1 MEILCDAKRK
11 SPLRLSLWLDC
22 PGWWQK
28 MKVGCGEEGRGS
40 LDILPAVN
48 LPTSKKQS
56 RTNSQCNR
64 EAILTFRFHILEFF
78 FLTPHPP
85 YPRNPPPWFLSHGSV
100 SAALTSTKLNFCSIY
115 SVLPAFLGGTYILV
129 CSGQCPLSLL
139 PSLPRCE

>member
-78 FLTPHPP
+78 FF
-85 YPRNPPPWFLSHGSV
+85 NPS
-100 SAALTSTKLNFCSIY
+100 
-115 SVLPAFLGGTYILV
+115 
-129 CSGQCPLSLL
+129 
-139 PSLPRCE
+139 PSLPKEPTPLVSIPWVSFSCFDLYKTELLQYILCAACLPWWDLHSSVQWTMSFIPAA